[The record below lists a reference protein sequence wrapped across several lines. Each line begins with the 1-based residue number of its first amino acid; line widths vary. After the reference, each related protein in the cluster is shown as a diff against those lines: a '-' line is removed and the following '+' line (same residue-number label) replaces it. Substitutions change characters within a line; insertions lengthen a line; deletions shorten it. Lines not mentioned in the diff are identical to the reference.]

1 MKKIVAVFCL
11 LLSTAALYAK
21 DKPNPADFNIKI
33 HISATQL
40 IPTNDLPTLVAETVL
55 DGKKVKLAGNMPLP
69 PHGIHLLRPSIIV
82 PGDYQIRL
90 KKDWT
95 EKDSGTLNQ
104 EYELLLPDGATWD
117 CWIIGIS
124 E

>member
-1 MKKIVAVFCL
+1 MKKLVATFFL
-11 LLSTAALYAK
+11 LLCTTALQAK

-33 HISATQL
+33 HISATQI
-40 IPTNDLPTLVAETVL
+40 IPTQGFPSLVAETVL
-55 DGKKVKLAGNMPLP
+55 DGRKVKLAGDIPPP
-69 PHGIHLLRPSIIV
+69 PHGIHLLRPAVII

-95 EKDSGTLNQ
+95 EQNSGTLNQ
-104 EYELLLPDGATWD
+104 EYELLLPNGVIWT
-117 CWIIGIS
+117 CWIIGVT